1 MQTFYKRS
9 EPNSSRAVRLLRKF
23 MPEVRRSQQGPGVTT
38 VEGIRCHGRDVS
50 LCMVSKGLDHA
61 FVGVSAL
68 FPPDKIRRIFAVC
81 CVGLLV
87 SVCGGCTIIGGV
99 GTLIRNNDSCTDF
112 MVGYRNSALA
122 AKAWHREKHL
132 HHGRPFLK
140 DFRAGF
146 VAGYLDVADGG
157 NGCLPAYCPR
167 EYWGWQY
174 QSSVGQQACD
184 AWFAGF
190 PLGAKAAEEDGVAH
204 WGHISM
210 GAGTH
215 RHATSADGEMPVPEA
230 VGEGEQATPDWLE
243 GIQLGPPANGAEEI
257 SPGARGLPGATPDS
271 AADGAEPLPSP
282 IDGVFNP
289 LSIGDPQTEGRSKAG
304 DRISGGS
311 SPGWEGADFGLEGQ
325 RNGLSPGDL
334 GLGGI
339 AESSEVVESSEASAA
354 TYRFD

>member
-1 MQTFYKRS
+1 
-9 EPNSSRAVRLLRKF
+9 

-38 VEGIRCHGRDVS
+38 VEGNRCHGRDFS
-50 LCMVSKGLDHA
+50 LCVAFKGMDHA
-61 FVGVSAL
+61 FVAGSVL
-68 FPPDKIRRIFAVC
+68 FPPNKIRRIFAVC

-87 SVCGGCTIIGGV
+87 SVSGGCTILGGV

-204 WGHISM
+204 WGHIAM

-215 RHATSADGEMPVPEA
+215 QHTTPAAAEMPAPESVGA
-230 VGEGEQATPDWLE
+230 GAMGEGYEAAPDWLE
-243 GIQLGPPANGAEEI
+243 GIQLGPPAGGAEEI
-257 SPGARGLPGATPDS
+257 VPGRPAFPGGVPGT
-271 AADGAEPLPSP
+271 GGGGTEPLPSP
-282 IDGVFNP
+282 REGALRTLP
-289 LSIGDPQTEGRSKAG
+289 LGSSQAEVASKAG
-304 DRISGGS
+304 DRPSAGS
-311 SPGWEGADFGLEGQ
+311 SPGWGDVDSGFGDGPDGFPMLESGSGDFTGPPDASG
-325 RNGLSPGDL
+325 SPAVTGPTNVA
-334 GLGGI
+334 GP
-339 AESSEVVESSEASAA
+339 SEASAA